1 MRSIAGEEGLVS
13 LLKTAFDG
21 FNVVNQNPLIEV
33 GWLIVYKFS
42 TDVFSMLKFNTYS
55 MFHLLDKSMPLQF
68 IRSEKLAD
76 IVLT

>member
-42 TDVFSMLKFNTYS
+42 TDVFSMLKFNT
-55 MFHLLDKSMPLQF
+55 F
-68 IRSEKLAD
+68 IVCSICWTK
-76 IVLT
+76 VCHCNS